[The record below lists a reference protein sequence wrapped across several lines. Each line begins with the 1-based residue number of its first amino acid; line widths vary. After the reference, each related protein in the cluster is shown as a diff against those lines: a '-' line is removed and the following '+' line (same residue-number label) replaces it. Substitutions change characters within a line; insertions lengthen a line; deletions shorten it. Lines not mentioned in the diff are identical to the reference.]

1 MTQVPEQLRTG
12 WRFVTVHLN
21 FFRPIPLQELDPTT
35 DEGKA
40 FDRDMGLAWEDIHS
54 LGDEALAK
62 ATPIWEKELDQ
73 EQASISE
80 TRSRA
85 AQLLSVTGVV
95 AVLAGLGNATQNSV
109 ELVPT
114 QGTAQVLTLVLAA
127 MTAYALLGTL
137 WLTVQALAVR
147 SWDRLD
153 EKPTKQ
159 MTPRRA
165 LEAHAYQ
172 VYLVRHKLAVR
183 LSRPVGYLRDA
194 YGFFFVTVV
203 LICIIIGVRIVATA
217 IASAPT

>member
-1 MTQVPEQLRTG
+1 
-12 WRFVTVHLN
+12 
-21 FFRPIPLQELDPTT
+21 
-35 DEGKA
+35 
-40 FDRDMGLAWEDIHS
+40 
-54 LGDEALAK
+54 
-62 ATPIWEKELDQ
+62 
-73 EQASISE
+73 
-80 TRSRA
+80 
-85 AQLLSVTGVV
+85 
-95 AVLAGLGNATQNSV
+95 
-109 ELVPT
+109 
-114 QGTAQVLTLVLAA
+114 